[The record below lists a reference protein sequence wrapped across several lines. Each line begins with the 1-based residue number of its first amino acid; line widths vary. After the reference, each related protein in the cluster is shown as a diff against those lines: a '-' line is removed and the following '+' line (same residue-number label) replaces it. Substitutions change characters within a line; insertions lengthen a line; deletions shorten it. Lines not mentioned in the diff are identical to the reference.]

1 MENEKTY
8 LEQVGERFKQMRN
21 RNYLSRKELAERTD
35 VHISEIN
42 KLERGKE
49 AIGIEDAVKLCNELD
64 CSIEYI
70 LTGDLGVTE
79 LAKLNQKI
87 LNLPDI
93 HSDNLK
99 KMAQAFWSNCP
110 KH

>member
-8 LEQVGERFKQMRN
+8 LEQVGDRFRQMRN
-21 RNYLSRKELAERTD
+21 RNYLSRKELAGRTK

-42 KLERGKE
+42 KLENGKE
-49 AIGIEDAVKLCNELD
+49 SIGIETAVKLCNELD
-64 CSIEYI
+64 CSVKYI
-70 LTGDLGVTE
+70 LTGNCGITE
-79 LAKLNQKI
+79 LIRMNQKI

-93 HSDNLK
+93 NYDNLK
-99 KMAQAFWSNCP
+99 KVVQAFWSTCP